1 MKLVGLVDMGGFE
14 LPSDDITL
22 LYENLA
28 QSDFMDDLTNTF
40 IYQWDR
46 SNFKKISKIT
56 KTSRQFFLV

>member
-1 MKLVGLVDMGGFE
+1 